1 MRFDIEARVHHDV
14 HIHPTNEEL
23 AMANAALSTALSQAT
38 DTVSTLR
45 SENASLSTV
54 VADGAA
60 SVSTEVSAAVDAED
74 TAVASEIQ
82 SAVA

>member
-1 MRFDIEARVHHDV
+1 MRLEVTAHVHHDV
-14 HIHPTNEEL
+14 HIHPTDQEL
-23 AMANAALSTALSQAT
+23 IMANAALSSALSTAT

-60 SVSTEVSAAVDAED
+60 SVSTVVAAAVDAED
-74 TAVASEIQ
+74 TAVASEVQ